1 MQDVRAICFD
11 LDDTLWDV
19 RPVLVRAE
27 AQLHEWM
34 REHCPRVYE
43 RWTVEQLFAARRQ
56 LALEEP
62 ERAHDVTFLR
72 QTVLRRC
79 ALDAGYEADVAERAF
94 EVWFGARN
102 DIAPF
107 EDVRP
112 ALGRL
117 RGSFTLATLTNG
129 NADLGRIGLAGFFDL
144 SLDARLIGAAKP
156 DPRAFASVAAALGL
170 EPREIVYVGDD
181 PRVDVAGARAAGLR
195 TAWMNRTA
203 REWPAALPPAD
214 LEVCDC
220 VELIARIVR

>member
-1 MQDVRAICFD
+1 MQDIRAICFD

-19 RPVLVRAE
+19 GPVLVRAE
-27 AQLHEWM
+27 ERLHEWM
-34 REHCPRVYE
+34 REHCPRIHD
-43 RWTVEQLFAARRQ
+43 RWTAQDLFAARRQ

-72 QTVLRRC
+72 QAVLRRC
-79 ALDAGYEADVAERAF
+79 ALDAGYEASIAERAF
-94 EVWFGARN
+94 EVWFGHRN

-112 ALGRL
+112 ALGQL

-129 NADLGRIGLAGFFDL
+129 NADLGRIGLADL
-144 SLDARLIGAAKP
+144 FEISLDARAIGAAKP
-156 DPRAFASVAAALGL
+156 DPRAFASVAEALGL

-181 PRVDVAGARAAGLR
+181 PQVDVTGARAAGLR
-195 TAWMNRTA
+195 TAWMNRAA

-214 LEVCDC
+214 LEVRDC
-220 VELIARIVR
+220 EELVARIMG